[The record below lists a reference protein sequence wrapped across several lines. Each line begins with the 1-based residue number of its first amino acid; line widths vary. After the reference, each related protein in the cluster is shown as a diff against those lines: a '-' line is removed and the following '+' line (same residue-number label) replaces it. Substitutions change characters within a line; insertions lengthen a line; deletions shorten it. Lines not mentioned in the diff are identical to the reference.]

1 MAYLTE
7 DFDIAVEPSLIIYAF
22 REGLLVPEV
31 VSFSFKTLAMYQG
44 GFHSRCA
51 NPQ

>member
-22 REGLLVPEV
+22 CEGLLVPEV
-31 VSFSFKTLAMYQG
+31 VRFSFKTLAMYQG

>member
-1 MAYLTE
+1 MACLTV
-7 DFDIAVEPSLIIYAF
+7 DFDSAVEPSLIIYAF
-22 REGLLVPEV
+22 GEGLPVPEV
-31 VSFSFKTLAMYQG
+31 VSFSFKTLAIYQG